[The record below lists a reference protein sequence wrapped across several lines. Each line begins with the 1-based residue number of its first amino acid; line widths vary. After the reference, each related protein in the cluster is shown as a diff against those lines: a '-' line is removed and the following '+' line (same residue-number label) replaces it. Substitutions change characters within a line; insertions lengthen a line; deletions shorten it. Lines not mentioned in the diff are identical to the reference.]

1 MNKPVME
8 HEQTVAGLVADKT
21 AIADKQRQEAQPAF
35 VLHTYP
41 YLETSLIVETFTRN
55 FGRVPLIAKG
65 AKRPKSALRGLLLAF
80 QPLQLAWGGKSELR
94 TLHKAEWQGGQM
106 PLRGMGLICGFYL
119 NELLVRLLHRNDP
132 HEQLFVYYQETLAA
146 LRNRNDYI
154 PILRRFEQRMLQELG
169 YALTLDHDV
178 VSGKPTNPNE
188 NYCYEIERGPVAL
201 EENNAG
207 HGLQLRGKTLLDME
221 QGDYSSA
228 ATRQQSKALM
238 RYILN
243 HYLDGQPLHTRQLL
257 KDLQQL

>member
-1 MNKPVME
+1 M
-8 HEQTVAGLVADKT
+8 TL
-21 AIADKQRQEAQPAF
+21 DKQRQEAQPAF

-41 YLETSLIVETFTRN
+41 YRETSLLVETFTRN

-65 AKRPKSALRGLLLAF
+65 AKRPRSALRGLLLAF

-106 PLRGMGLICGFYL
+106 PLQGTAIICGFYL
-119 NELLVRLLHRNDP
+119 NELLLRLLHRNDP

-146 LRNRNDYI
+146 LSTQKDYT
-154 PILRRFEQRMLQELG
+154 PILRRFEQRMLKELG

-188 NYCYEIERGPVAL
+188 DYCYEIERGPVIL
-201 EENNAG
+201 DENHPG
-207 HGLQLRGKTLLDME
+207 HGLQLHGKTLLDME
-221 QGDYSSA
+221 EGNYSSA

-243 HYLDGQPLHTRQLL
+243 HYLDDQPLHTRQLL
-257 KDLQQL
+257 KDLQTL

>member
-1 MNKPVME
+1 LTGPIGEK
-8 HEQTVAGLVADKT
+8 TV
-21 AIADKQRQEAQPAF
+21 IADKQRQDAQPAF

-41 YLETSLIVETFTRN
+41 YRETSLVVETFTRN

-65 AKRPKSALRGLLLAF
+65 AKRPRSALRGLLLAF
-80 QPLQLAWGGKSELR
+80 QPLQLTWGGKSELR

-106 PLRGMGLICGFYL
+106 PLQGMAIICGFYL
-119 NELLVRLLHRNDP
+119 NELLLRLLHRNDP

-146 LRNRNDYI
+146 LSTEKDYI

-178 VSGKPTNPNE
+178 ISGKPTDPNE
-188 NYCYEIERGPVAL
+188 DYYYEIERGPVVL
-201 EENNAG
+201 HESHHN
-207 HGLQLRGKTLLDME
+207 HGLQLHGKTLLDME

-243 HYLDGQPLHTRQLL
+243 HYLDDQPLHTRQLL
-257 KDLQQL
+257 KDLQHL

>member
-1 MNKPVME
+1 M
-8 HEQTVAGLVADKT
+8 TGSIGDKT
-21 AIADKQRQEAQPAF
+21 AIADKQRQDAQPAF
-35 VLHTYP
+35 ILHTYP

-65 AKRPKSALRGLLLAF
+65 AKRPRSALRGLLLAF
-80 QPLQLAWGGKSELR
+80 QPLHLTWGGKSELR

-106 PLRGMGLICGFYL
+106 PLQGTSLICGFYL
-119 NELLVRLLHRNDP
+119 NELLVRLLHRDDP

-146 LRNRNDYI
+146 LSTQTDYI

-178 VSGKPTNPNE
+178 AGRPTNPNE
-188 NYCYEIERGPVAL
+188 SYGYEIERGPVAL
-201 EENNAG
+201 EGNSHS
-207 HGLQLRGKTLLDME
+207 HGLQLQGKTLLDMK
-221 QGDYSSA
+221 QDDYSSA

-257 KDLQQL
+257 QDLQQYDLKAGS